1 MNDLVLRALVKLA
14 SQTGDDEDNQNVVII
29 SCKPFTKDR
38 QQKSRTKAALDEK
51 RQKCL

>member
-14 SQTGDDEDNQNVVII
+14 SQTGDNEDNQNVVII

-51 RQKCL
+51 CQKCL